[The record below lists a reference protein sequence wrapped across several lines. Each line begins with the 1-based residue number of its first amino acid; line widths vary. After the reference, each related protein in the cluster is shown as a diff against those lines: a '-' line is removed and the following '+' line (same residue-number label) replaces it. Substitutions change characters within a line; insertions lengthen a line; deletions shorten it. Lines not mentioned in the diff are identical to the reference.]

1 MASYTPTILFLSA
14 QELEQICLFVKSA
27 SLAQKLSALNNPHG
41 ATLMTMGPDPAERLL
56 SMFEGAA
63 KETLSRHIKDPTQ
76 TSTFSLIQSIPL
88 DRNQRREIHN
98 LIRQLSKGTLDSG
111 LDHKTSRINVYLRG
125 TGSSYH
131 KPETQRPRFPQKI
144 APRTAGPR
152 NVAPRNVVPR
162 AGSPLEAS
170 SVIAPRA
177 APSIILKAEQQQK
190 LDAWN
195 KAAAEQTALNLAA
208 RAEAIAAP
216 PMTDFK
222 EKDWVANETF
232 KCTAKPQEEES
243 AEVVAERAER
253 KKNAVPPHMRR
264 AAAKKDLMIRFACFF
279 SFFLVSLDTHEYYNQ
294 SAFETLLLLSCCG
307 INSYHEFTMQGT
319 SAQPRTSSDSDVFT
333 SSQWTIT
340 AKICLVFA
348 WFEFRTACR

>member
-152 NVAPRNVVPR
+152 NVAPRNVTPHHVAPR
-162 AGSPLEAS
+162 AGFATR

-264 AAAKKDLMIRFACFF
+264 AAANK
-279 SFFLVSLDTHEYYNQ
+279 E
-294 SAFETLLLLSCCG
+294 
-307 INSYHEFTMQGT
+307 
-319 SAQPRTSSDSDVFT
+319 
-333 SSQWTIT
+333 
-340 AKICLVFA
+340 
-348 WFEFRTACR
+348 

>member
-1 MASYTPTILFLSA
+1 MLFVDMASYTPTILFLSA

-56 SMFEGAA
+56 SMFEVAA
-63 KETLSRHIKDPTQ
+63 KETLSRHIKGPTQ
-76 TSTFSLIQSIPL
+76 TSTFPLIQSIPL

-131 KPETQRPRFPQKI
+131 KPETQRPRFPQNI

-152 NVAPRNVVPR
+152 NVAPRNVASRNVAPR
-162 AGSPLEAS
+162 AGFATR
-170 SVIAPRA
+170 SVVAPRA
-177 APSIILKAEQQQK
+177 APSIILNAEQQQK

-195 KAAAEQTALNLAA
+195 KAATEQTALNQAA
-208 RAEAIAAP
+208 RAEAMAAP

-232 KCTAKPQEEES
+232 KSTAKPQEEES

-264 AAAKKDLMIRFACFF
+264 AAANK
-279 SFFLVSLDTHEYYNQ
+279 E
-294 SAFETLLLLSCCG
+294 
-307 INSYHEFTMQGT
+307 
-319 SAQPRTSSDSDVFT
+319 
-333 SSQWTIT
+333 
-340 AKICLVFA
+340 
-348 WFEFRTACR
+348 

>member
-63 KETLSRHIKDPTQ
+63 KETLSRRIKDPTQ

-125 TGSSYH
+125 TGSSHH

-152 NVAPRNVVPR
+152 NVAPRTAGPHNIAPRNVAPRNVAPRNVAPRNVAPR
-162 AGSPLEAS
+162 AGFATR
-170 SVIAPRA
+170 SVVAPRA

-195 KAAAEQTALNLAA
+195 KAAAEQTALNQAA
-208 RAEAIAAP
+208 RAEAMAAP

-264 AAAKKDLMIRFACFF
+264 AAVNK
-279 SFFLVSLDTHEYYNQ
+279 E
-294 SAFETLLLLSCCG
+294 
-307 INSYHEFTMQGT
+307 
-319 SAQPRTSSDSDVFT
+319 
-333 SSQWTIT
+333 
-340 AKICLVFA
+340 
-348 WFEFRTACR
+348 

>member
-1 MASYTPTILFLSA
+1 MTYHRHHLASIVNMASYTPTILFLSA

-144 APRTAGPR
+144 APRTTGPR
-152 NVAPRNVVPR
+152 NVAPRNVAPR
-162 AGSPLEAS
+162 AGFATRSVVAPRAGFATRS
-170 SVIAPRA
+170 VVAPRAGFATRSVIAPRA

-264 AAAKKDLMIRFACFF
+264 AAANK
-279 SFFLVSLDTHEYYNQ
+279 E
-294 SAFETLLLLSCCG
+294 
-307 INSYHEFTMQGT
+307 
-319 SAQPRTSSDSDVFT
+319 
-333 SSQWTIT
+333 
-340 AKICLVFA
+340 
-348 WFEFRTACR
+348 

>member
-152 NVAPRNVVPR
+152 NVIPRHVAPRTGFATR
-162 AGSPLEAS
+162 

-264 AAAKKDLMIRFACFF
+264 AAAKK
-279 SFFLVSLDTHEYYNQ
+279 E
-294 SAFETLLLLSCCG
+294 
-307 INSYHEFTMQGT
+307 
-319 SAQPRTSSDSDVFT
+319 
-333 SSQWTIT
+333 
-340 AKICLVFA
+340 
-348 WFEFRTACR
+348 